1 MFPKLVDDL
10 IVSEQMFVIIMISI
24 FVVFVTHV
32 LFMKVSFKVSLYFVM
47 NILVFI
53 RLTFLLCLIMSDVS
67 VDWKFSSASFSIH
80 GLLPR

>member
-1 MFPKLVDDL
+1 MFTKLVDDL

-67 VDWKFSSASFSIH
+67 VDWKFS
-80 GLLPR
+80 

>member
-53 RLTFLLCLIMSDVS
+53 RLTFLLYLIMLDVS
-67 VDWKFSSASFSIH
+67 VDWKFS
-80 GLLPR
+80 